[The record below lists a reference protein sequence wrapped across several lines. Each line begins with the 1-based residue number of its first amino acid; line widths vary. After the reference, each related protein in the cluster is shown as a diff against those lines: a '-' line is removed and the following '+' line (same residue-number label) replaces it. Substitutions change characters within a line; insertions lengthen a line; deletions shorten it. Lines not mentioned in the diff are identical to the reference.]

1 MDGASNNLTLVELLA
16 QGVTLPKAD
25 DLLSAE
31 REYEQILLE
40 QPNHAE
46 ANHNIAILLTLKGKL
61 DAALAHLKICL
72 NTNPNV
78 NLFWASYIDVLVK
91 LERISDAEELL
102 ISAKKNGL
110 WHPSMQKME
119 EHIASL
125 NLDPS
130 QNYFLKLEE
139 LIASD
144 EINTATA
151 LCSD

>member
-1 MDGASNNLTLVELLA
+1 MDGSLNKPTVVDLLDRGSSLHNA
-16 QGVTLPKAD
+16 GD
-25 DLLSAE
+25 FLSAE

-91 LERISDAEELL
+91 LERISDA
-102 ISAKKNGL
+102 
-110 WHPSMQKME
+110 
-119 EHIASL
+119 
-125 NLDPS
+125 
-130 QNYFLKLEE
+130 
-139 LIASD
+139 
-144 EINTATA
+144 
-151 LCSD
+151 